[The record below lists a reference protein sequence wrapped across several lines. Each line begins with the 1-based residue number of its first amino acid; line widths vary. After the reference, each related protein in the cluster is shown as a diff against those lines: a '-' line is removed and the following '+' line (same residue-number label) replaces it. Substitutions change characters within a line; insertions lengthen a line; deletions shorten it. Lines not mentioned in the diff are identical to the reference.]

1 MLSLTL
7 LVLLGAIG
15 LLALIPTRRLYL
27 AGWSPRALALYY
39 LGLVTLALVVAELRA
54 PARFLIPILVVVYI
68 APFVTARAGLARL
81 FGRSG
86 RASSPIVSRPATRSL
101 PPPTGTVETPPPAEH
116 APGTGRARPPGAGPG
131 DEQAPD
137 RS

>member
-1 MLSLTL
+1 MFPLTFL
-7 LVLLGAIG
+7 LLLGAIG

-39 LGLVTLALVVAELRA
+39 LGLVILALVVAELRA

-81 FGRSG
+81 FGRS
-86 RASSPIVSRPATRSL
+86 RRVSSPIVSRPATRSL
-101 PPPTGTVETPPPAEH
+101 PPPPDGAETPPPAEH
-116 APGTGRARPPGAGPG
+116 APEAGQAGSPGAGPG
-131 DEQAPD
+131 DERAPGP
-137 RS
+137 S

>member
-1 MLSLTL
+1 MFSLTF
-7 LVLLGAIG
+7 LVLLGAIA

-39 LGLVTLALVVAELRA
+39 VGLVALALIVAELRA

-86 RASSPIVSRPATRSL
+86 RGATPVVSRPATRSL
-101 PPPTGTVETPPPAEH
+101 PPPPEVVETPARDPD
-116 APGTGRARPPGAGPG
+116 APEAGYAGPPGAGPD
-131 DEQAPD
+131 DERPLNG
-137 RS
+137 R

>member
-1 MLSLTL
+1 MFSLTFL
-7 LVLLGAIG
+7 LLLGAIAI
-15 LLALIPTRRLYL
+15 LALIPTRRLYL

-86 RASSPIVSRPATRSL
+86 RVSSPIVSRPPTRSL
-101 PPPTGTVETPPPAEH
+101 PPPTDAVETPPPAEH
-116 APGTGRARPPGAGPG
+116 APGAGQTGPPGAGPG

-137 RS
+137 RP